1 MFIGQSYDASEIEA
15 LAAKL
20 PNRSEHKQPLL
31 IDEFL
36 VLGLDPHGN
45 TRLLFERSL
54 AEHPGYQGSH
64 DVLYYQPGVSRYRES
79 KPLIEQKSAIRLQVY
94 PKLPE
99 FLLAL
104 AEDRR
109 TCRQGGRPKA
119 CQEQVFLAPNG

>member
-1 MFIGQSYDASEIEA
+1 MFIGQTYDASQIEA

-20 PNRSEHKQPLL
+20 PNRSEHRQPLL

-36 VLGLDPHGN
+36 VLGLDPYGN

-54 AEHPGYQGSH
+54 AEHPGYQGSQ
-64 DVLYYQPGVSRYRES
+64 DVFYYQPGVSRYRES

-109 TCRQGGRPKA
+109 ACRRGGRP
-119 CQEQVFLAPNG
+119 